1 MNQEEKNEVKNKI
14 QEEKVLQAKSG
25 FGMLVLSLLLLAA
38 GVAGFGFG
46 IYQID
51 QGGNLSGGILLFAGT
66 VLVIVGGIL
75 CCGLKVLNPKEAI
88 VLALFGNYYGTLK
101 KEGFFWVNPFVTAIN
116 PVFKISADGKGT
128 NRKVSLKTMTLDN
141 KKQKVN
147 DQMGNPVEI
156 GAVAIWRVVNPTK
169 AVINVENYK
178 EYLSIQ
184 CDSIIRNTARKY
196 PYDVTDGGDEK
207 TLRGSSQEIADIMCA
222 ELQEK
227 VKNAGI
233 QIQEVRITHLA
244 YAPEIASA
252 MLQRQQA
259 AALIDARQKN
269 VEGAVGMVEM
279 ALEKLSENEIVELD
293 EERKAAMVSNL
304 LVVLCGNKDAQP
316 IVNSGSLY

>member
-25 FGMLVLSLLLLAA
+25 FGMLILSLLLLAA

-156 GAVAIWRVVNPTK
+156 GAVAIWRGVNSTK

-207 TLRGSSQEIADIMCA
+207 TLRGSSQEIA
-222 ELQEK
+222 
-227 VKNAGI
+227 
-233 QIQEVRITHLA
+233 
-244 YAPEIASA
+244 SA
-252 MLQRQQA
+252 MLQRQQE
-259 AALIDARQKN
+259 AALIDARQKI
-269 VEGAVGMVEM
+269 VEAAVGMVEM

>member
-1 MNQEEKNEVKNKI
+1 MNSESKI

-25 FGMLVLSLLLLAA
+25 FVMLICGIFLTLVGTVGLGYGIYLGDQAGVGVQAVALTILGSLIIIAGVLLL
-38 GVAGFGFG
+38 
-46 IYQID
+46 
-51 QGGNLSGGILLFAGT
+51 
-66 VLVIVGGIL
+66 
-75 CCGLKVLNPKEAI
+75 CGLKVINPKEAL
-88 VLALFGNYYGTLK
+88 VLALFGNYYGTLR

-116 PVFKISADGKGT
+116 PTVKVATNGKGVS
-128 NRKVSLKTMTLDN
+128 RKVSLKTMTLN
-141 KKQKVN
+141 NEKQKVN
-147 DQMGNPVEI
+147 DELGNPVEI
-156 GAVAIWRVVNPTK
+156 GAVVIWKVENPTK

-178 EYLSIQ
+178 SYLSIQ

-196 PYDVTDGGDEK
+196 PYDGEEGGDEK
-207 TLRGSSQEIADIMCA
+207 SLRSSSQEIANIMCE

-227 VKNAGI
+227 VENAGI
-233 QIQEVRITHLA
+233 KIQEVRITHLA

-259 AALIDARQKN
+259 AAIIDARQKI

-279 ALEKLSENEIVELD
+279 ALEKLNENEIVELD

-316 IVNSGSLY
+316 IVNSGSIY